1 MAKDLNKVRNIGI
14 AAHIDA
20 GKTTTTERVLYYCG
34 ISHKI
39 GEVHDGAATMD
50 WMEQEQER
58 GITITSAATAVT
70 WNFEDTVYDINIID
84 TPGHVD
90 FTVEVERSLRVLD
103 GVVALFCAVG
113 GVEPQSETVWR
124 QANRYKVPRI
134 GFVNK
139 MDRSGADFFNVVKQ
153 VREML
158 GANPVPLQV
167 PIGAEDDFKGVVDLI
182 ENKALVWD
190 DSTQGMTF
198 TEIEIPADLV
208 DVVAEWRTKL
218 VESVAE
224 YDETLM
230 EKFFEDENSITPD
243 EMIEAIRKATCDLSI
258 IPMMCGSAFKNK
270 GVQRML
276 DAVIQFMP
284 SPLDIDAVE
293 GTNPKT
299 DKVEERAADSSAPFS
314 ALAFKIMTDPYV
326 GRLAFFRV
334 YSGALDAGS
343 YVWNSRSSKKERI
356 SRIMKMHSN
365 NQQPIDRI
373 EAGDIGAGVG
383 FKDIK
388 TGDTLCDQDNPII
401 LESIDFPDPVISVAI
416 EPKSQADVDKMGIAI
431 AKLLEEDPSL
441 KVETNEETGQTVL
454 SGMGELHLEIIL
466 DRMIREFKVEVNQG
480 APQVAYK
487 EAITKTIDHREVYK
501 KQSGGRGKFGDMS
514 FELGPVDED
523 FEGSGVQFVD
533 QIKGGSIPKEFI
545 PAIEKG
551 FKECMSNGVL
561 AGYPVDNFKVRLYD
575 GSFHPVDS
583 DSASFEL
590 TAKSAYRN
598 AMPLAGAVILE
609 PMMKLEI
616 ISPEEYTGDIV
627 GDLNRRRGQLEGMDF
642 RGTDQVIKGFVPLSA
657 MFGYVTDLRTMSSG
671 RAVSSMVF
679 DHYAEV
685 PANVAKEI
693 REKASGKV
701 KVED

>member
-1 MAKDLNKVRNIGI
+1 
-14 AAHIDA
+14 
-20 GKTTTTERVLYYCG
+20 
-34 ISHKI
+34 
-39 GEVHDGAATMD
+39 
-50 WMEQEQER
+50 
-58 GITITSAATAVT
+58 
-70 WNFEDTVYDINIID
+70 
-84 TPGHVD
+84 
-90 FTVEVERSLRVLD
+90 
-103 GVVALFCAVG
+103 
-113 GVEPQSETVWR
+113 
-124 QANRYKVPRI
+124 
-134 GFVNK
+134 

-190 DSTQGMTF
+190 DSSQGMTF

-299 DKVEERAADSSAPFS
+299 DEVEERAADANAPFS

-514 FELGPVDED
+514 FELGPVDKD

-642 RGTDQVIKGFVPLSA
+642 RGNDQVIKGFVPLSA

-693 REKASGKV
+693 KEKASGKV

>member
-1 MAKDLNKVRNIGI
+1 
-14 AAHIDA
+14 
-20 GKTTTTERVLYYCG
+20 
-34 ISHKI
+34 
-39 GEVHDGAATMD
+39 
-50 WMEQEQER
+50 
-58 GITITSAATAVT
+58 
-70 WNFEDTVYDINIID
+70 
-84 TPGHVD
+84 
-90 FTVEVERSLRVLD
+90 
-103 GVVALFCAVG
+103 
-113 GVEPQSETVWR
+113 
-124 QANRYKVPRI
+124 
-134 GFVNK
+134 

-190 DSTQGMTF
+190 DSSQGMTF

-299 DKVEERAADSSAPFS
+299 DEVEERPADANAPFS

-514 FELGPVDED
+514 FELGPVDKD

-642 RGTDQVIKGFVPLSA
+642 RGNDQVIKGFVPLSA

-693 REKASGKV
+693 KEKASGKV

>member
-70 WNFEDTVYDINIID
+70 WNFDDTEYDINIID

-190 DSTQGMTF
+190 DSSQGMTF

-299 DKVEERAADSSAPFS
+299 DEVEERAADANAPFS

-514 FELGPVDED
+514 FELGPVDKD

-642 RGTDQVIKGFVPLSA
+642 RGNDQVIKGFVPLSA

-685 PANVAKEI
+685 PANVSKEI
-693 REKASGKV
+693 KEKASGKV

>member
-1 MAKDLNKVRNIGI
+1 
-14 AAHIDA
+14 
-20 GKTTTTERVLYYCG
+20 
-34 ISHKI
+34 
-39 GEVHDGAATMD
+39 
-50 WMEQEQER
+50 
-58 GITITSAATAVT
+58 
-70 WNFEDTVYDINIID
+70 
-84 TPGHVD
+84 
-90 FTVEVERSLRVLD
+90 
-103 GVVALFCAVG
+103 
-113 GVEPQSETVWR
+113 
-124 QANRYKVPRI
+124 
-134 GFVNK
+134 
-139 MDRSGADFFNVVKQ
+139 
-153 VREML
+153 ML

-190 DSTQGMTF
+190 DSSQGMTF

-299 DKVEERAADSSAPFS
+299 DEVEERAADANAPFS

-514 FELGPVDED
+514 FELGPVDKD

-642 RGTDQVIKGFVPLSA
+642 RGNDQVIKGFVPLSA

-693 REKASGKV
+693 KEKASGKV